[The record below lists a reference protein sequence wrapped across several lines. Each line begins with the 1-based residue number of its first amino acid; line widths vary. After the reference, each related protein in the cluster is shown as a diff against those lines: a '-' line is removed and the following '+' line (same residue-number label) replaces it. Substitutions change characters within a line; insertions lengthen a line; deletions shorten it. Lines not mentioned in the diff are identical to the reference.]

1 MWKAVTLPS
10 AFLQPSLESSYASG
24 QAKLPCSFSLLITQ
38 SLAWP
43 LQTLVSK
50 SGVKSTFQS
59 TVTVRNRFGCSSCWL
74 PAPCQD
80 SWLFPGLCPHHC
92 SARTSPNQRFRD
104 FILSH
109 LFCCCV
115 QMLKKIQ
122 RKKNTSLR
130 SSHQRFTG
138 QSPGSVSKLC
148 CCSFYAYPSFTAPCS
163 NQNPKCLLSDED

>member
-50 SGVKSTFQS
+50 SSVKSTFQS
-59 TVTVRNRFGCSSCWL
+59 TVTVRNRFSCSSRWL

-92 SARTSPNQRFRD
+92 SARTSPNQHFRLRFVPP
-104 FILSH
+104 L
-109 LFCCCV
+109 L
-115 QMLKKIQ
+115 L
-122 RKKNTSLR
+122 LR
-130 SSHQRFTG
+130 SNVKENIKEKKHLPQKFSSKVYWSEPRLCLKTLLLFFLC
-138 QSPGSVSKLC
+138 VSFFH
-148 CCSFYAYPSFTAPCS
+148 CSL
-163 NQNPKCLLSDED
+163 Q